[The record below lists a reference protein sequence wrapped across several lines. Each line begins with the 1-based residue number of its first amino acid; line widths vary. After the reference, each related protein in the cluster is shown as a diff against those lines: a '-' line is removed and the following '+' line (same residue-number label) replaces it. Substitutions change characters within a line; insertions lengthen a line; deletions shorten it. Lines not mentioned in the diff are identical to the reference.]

1 MTMNL
6 TSRMYMPCVAQA
18 ALGQCSK
25 SEFIHSIFRLA
36 APGTSKAAKLFYR
49 LFSQEIAVLAEENL
63 KPSTVAIHGGR
74 SLDSTPVLFSSA
86 VPDQYVRDDA
96 VVSTRDSVTRVSN
109 PTVDALEKA
118 IGALEATPPA
128 ICFRT
133 GMAAISTLFLALLKT
148 GDHVV
153 LSDVVYGGTIRLF
166 NEVLDNF
173 GVNASF
179 VDSSDPAN
187 VEAAITSDTRI
198 IFIETPGNPT
208 LKLTDIEAVS
218 RIAKRHNLLLVVD
231 NTFLTP
237 ILQKPLELGADVSLL
252 STTKYID
259 GHNATLGGSIAT
271 RDENLLE
278 RLRIVRKTLGTT
290 QAPFEAWLVLQGIKT
305 LPARLKL
312 HCDNAQLIASWL
324 ESHPAVARVYYPG
337 MDACPQKSLADRQ
350 QSAPGGMIAFELKA
364 GFDAT
369 IRALNNVKL
378 CSRAESLGGL
388 ETLITHPS
396 STTHA
401 DVEPE
406 LRRRLGISDGLV
418 RLSVGLEAPEDIIAD
433 LDQAFTAAGCCPE
446 TQEVTNEVR

>member
-1 MTMNL
+1 M
-6 TSRMYMPCVAQA
+6 
-18 ALGQCSK
+18 
-25 SEFIHSIFRLA
+25 
-36 APGTSKAAKLFYR
+36 
-49 LFSQEIAVLAEENL
+49 LAEEHL

-74 SLDSTPVLFSSA
+74 SLDSHASSIIFPLYQTSTF
-86 VPDQYVRDDA
+86 VHDA
-96 VVSTRDSVTRVSN
+96 VGVDKGFSYSRVSN
-109 PTVDALEKA
+109 PTVDALEKS
-118 IGALEATPPA
+118 IGALEDTPPA

-148 GDHVV
+148 GDHIV

-173 GVNASF
+173 GVSASF

-187 VEAAITSDTRI
+187 VEAAITSNTRI

-218 RIAKRHNLLLVVD
+218 RIAKRHDLLLVVD

-237 ILQKPLELGADVSLL
+237 ILQKPLQLGADVSLL

-324 ESHPAVARVYYPG
+324 ESHPGVARVYYPG
-337 MDACPQKSLADRQ
+337 LDSCPQKSLAERQ
-350 QSAPGGMIAFELKA
+350 QGASGGMIAFELKA

-396 STTHA
+396 STTHS

-433 LDQAFTAAGCCPE
+433 LDQAFAAAGCCTE
-446 TQEVTNEVR
+446 AQEVTNEVR

>member
-1 MTMNL
+1 MSPDFQTATL
-6 TSRMYMPCVAQA
+6 
-18 ALGQCSK
+18 
-25 SEFIHSIFRLA
+25 
-36 APGTSKAAKLFYR
+36 
-49 LFSQEIAVLAEENL
+49 
-63 KPSTVAIHGGR
+63 AIHGGR
-74 SLDSTPVLFSSA
+74 SLDSHASSILFPLYQSSTF
-86 VPDQYVRDDA
+86 VHDA
-96 VVSTRDSVTRVSN
+96 VGVDKGFSYSRVSN
-109 PTVDALEKA
+109 PTVDALERA
-118 IGALEATPPA
+118 IGALEETPPA
-128 ICFRT
+128 VCFRT
-133 GMAAISTLFLALLKT
+133 GMAAVSTLFLALLKS

-166 NEVLDNF
+166 HEVLHNL
-173 GVNASF
+173 GVTASF

-187 VEAAITSDTRI
+187 VERAITPATRI

-208 LKLTDIEAVS
+208 LKLTDIEAVA
-218 RIAKRHNLLLVVD
+218 RIAKRHSLLLVVD

-237 ILQKPLELGADVSLL
+237 VLQNSLQLGADVSLL

-271 RDENLLE
+271 KDEALLE
-278 RLRIVRKTLGTT
+278 RLRLVRKTLGTT

-312 HCDNAQLIASWL
+312 HCENAQLIAQWL
-324 ESHPAVARVYYPG
+324 EGHPAVARVYFPG
-337 MDACPQKSLADRQ
+337 LDSCPQKELADRQ

-369 IRALNNVKL
+369 IRALNSVKL

-401 DVEPE
+401 DVDPE
-406 LRRRLGISDGLV
+406 LRRSLGISDGLV

-433 LDQAFTAAGCCPE
+433 LDQAFSAAGCCDE
-446 TQEVTNEVR
+446 KEEVSHEIR